1 MKKTILTPFGHVEE
15 DKVIHLDN
23 SMRIEIS
30 NKMHLV
36 SVSND
41 TGKIINDYGLA
52 SSNTRPSI
60 KEDNYPGY
68 TVVADASNI
77 QSFKT
82 TWIVPEK
89 PQLEDSGDTFF
100 IWNGLSGGALQPVL
114 TWGNGESAYRIINW
128 AFIGGKYVHGKYVSV
143 NPGDT
148 ITGIISLQKIE
159 SGKWHY
165 LLSFDGYP
173 DADFMVVRDT
183 EAQGV
188 IQCFESYTTEMDR
201 IPSSQF
207 CSMKNIH
214 LEVTEGS
221 PLPEEF
227 NWEVT
232 GGTPL
237 PTPSGKNTVIVDR
250 STVNGQI
257 DFYFH

>member
-1 MKKTILTPFGHVEE
+1 MVILNAKGNFYEKTVLTPFGRIEE
-15 DKVIHLDN
+15 DKVIHLEN

-30 NKMHLV
+30 DKMHLI
-36 SVSND
+36 SVCND
-41 TGKIINDYGLA
+41 SGRIINDYGEA
-52 SSNTRPSI
+52 SSNTLPNF

-68 TVVADASNI
+68 TVFADASNI
-77 QSFKT
+77 KSFKT

-100 IWNGLSGGALQPVL
+100 IWNGLSCGALQPVL

-128 AFIGGKYVHGKYVSV
+128 AFVGGKYVYGNYISV

-173 DADFMVVRDT
+173 DADFMVARDT

-201 IPSSQF
+201 ISSSQF

-214 LEVTEGS
+214 LEVTEGA

-227 NWEVT
+227 NWQVT
-232 GGTPL
+232 GGTPV
-237 PTPSGKNTVIVDR
+237 PIPSEKTLSLWIVVR
-250 STVNGQI
+250 
-257 DFYFH
+257 

>member
-1 MKKTILTPFGHVEE
+1 MKKTVLIPFGHVEE

-23 SMRIEIS
+23 NMRIEIS
-30 NKMHLV
+30 DKMHLV
-36 SVSND
+36 SVCKD
-41 TGKIINDYGLA
+41 TGIIINDYGEV
-52 SSNTRPSI
+52 SSNTRSNF
-60 KEDNYPGY
+60 KDSGYPGY
-68 TVVADASNI
+68 TVSADASNI
-77 QSFKT
+77 QLFKT
-82 TWIVPEK
+82 TWIVPKK
-89 PQLEDSGDTFF
+89 PHLEDSSATFF
-100 IWNGLSGGALQPVL
+100 IWNGLDGGALQPVL

-128 AFIGGKYVHGKYVSV
+128 AFIGNKYVYGNYVSV

-173 DADFMVVRDT
+173 DADFTVARDT

-188 IQCFESYTTEMDR
+188 IQCFESYTSEMNK
-201 IPSSQF
+201 IPASKF
-207 CSMKNIH
+207 ISMKNIH

-227 NWEVT
+227 NWQVT

-237 PTPSGKNTVIVDR
+237 PTCNGEDTVIVDS